1 MWALSFANNMS
12 ASTQEYLSSAGERMD
27 KSVEHFEAESRGI
40 RTGRA
45 TTGLVDNV
53 RVDYYGSKTPL
64 NQLAS
69 VTVPDPRSIVIKPFD
84 ANSLK
89 DVEKAIL
96 AADLGMNPSIEGKM
110 LRISI
115 PPLSE
120 DQRKKLAG
128 RVKSMAEETKV
139 SMRNVRRDT
148 LKEIEKASREK
159 TGDVVVTE
167 DDLAAAKISV
177 QDLLKS
183 HEGKVDDLL
192 AAKSKEI
199 MEV

>member
-1 MWALSFANNMS
+1 MSAPSFANPMS
-12 ASTQEYLSSAGERMD
+12 SSTQSFLSSARDRLD

-64 NQLAS
+64 SQLAS
-69 VTVPDPRSIVIKPFD
+69 ITVPDPRSIVIKPFD
-84 ANSLK
+84 VNSLK

-120 DQRKKLAG
+120 EQRKKLAG
-128 RVKSMAEETKV
+128 RVKTMAEETKV

-167 DDLAAAKISV
+167 DDLAAAKTSV